1 MKATQAQTDCIQE
14 TFGFQAIGKRKVE
27 ADFSGGYLSS
37 DGGVLLVGEVDKRLR
52 LTDQLSSCF
61 IDDRKQW
68 LVEHSLPVLIAQR
81 VQGIALGYEDI
92 NDHETLRL
100 DPLLAASCGRVDV
113 LGEERFSSEDKG
125 KPLAGKSTLNRLEL
139 GAEGIESTEI
149 AKDRYYRKIQAKPE
163 EIEALL
169 IEMGVKAI
177 PRKSRIIVLDFD
189 ATDDAIHGD
198 QEGKYYHGYYKNY
211 CYLPLYC
218 FCGDIPLWAELRKSD
233 KDGSAGTKEALEK
246 ISKAIRKRFGKHV
259 RIIVR
264 ADSGFCRDELLTWIE
279 SQPNMHYCVGLAR
292 NKRLEKMLEP
302 AFEET
307 LKKLGY
313 FQLVE
318 RAIEAGADKLPEIS
332 ELEGSERS
340 FAELRYRTL
349 DSWSRERRVIGK
361 AEITKGK
368 KNPRFIVTDLT
379 GKENWIKKIEDKTQF
394 ESGRNLYEKFYCA
407 RGEAENKIKEQQLDM
422 FADRTSTAYMT
433 SNQLRLWFSTFA
445 YMLVRQLRAT
455 GLKGTRLSKA
465 TVGTIRL
472 KLMKIAAQVTVSVR
486 RVYVRLA
493 SASPNADVFAQAHHN
508 MQNWR
513 PELE

>member
-1 MKATQAQTDCIQE
+1 ME
-14 TFGFQAIGKRKVE
+14 V
-27 ADFSGGYLSS
+27 DFSGGHLSS
-37 DGGVLLVGEVDKRLR
+37 DGGVLLIGEIDKRWGLSEK
-52 LTDQLSSCF
+52 LSGCFTDE
-61 IDDRKQW
+61 RKPW
-68 LVEHSLPVLIAQR
+68 LVEHSLSVLIAQR

-92 NDHETLRL
+92 NDHDTLRL
-100 DPLLAASCGRVDV
+100 DPLLAASCGRPDV

-139 GAEGIESTEI
+139 GAEKTED
-149 AKDRYYRKIQAKPE
+149 AKDNYYRKIQAKPE

-189 ATDDAIHGD
+189 ATDDPIHGD
-198 QEGKYYHGYYKNY
+198 QEGKYFHGYYKNY

-246 ISKAIRKRFGKHV
+246 ISKAIRKRFGRHV

-279 SQPNMHYCVGLAR
+279 SQPNIHYCVGLAR

-302 AFEET
+302 AFDET
-307 LKKLGY
+307 LKKLNY
-313 FQLVE
+313 FQLAE
-318 RAIEAGADKLPEIS
+318 SAIEAGADKLPDIS
-332 ELEGSERS
+332 ELEGKERS

-361 AEITKGK
+361 AEITNGK

-379 GKENWIKKIEDKTQF
+379 GKEKWIKKAADKTQYK
-394 ESGRNLYEKFYCA
+394 SGQNLYEKFYCA
-407 RGEAENKIKEQQLDM
+407 RGEAENKIKEQQMDM
-422 FADRTSTAYMT
+422 FADRASTAYMT

-493 SASPNADVFAQAHHN
+493 SASPNADVFAQAHRN
-508 MQNWR
+508 LQNWR
-513 PELE
+513 PETQ

>member
-1 MKATQAQTDCIQE
+1 
-14 TFGFQAIGKRKVE
+14 VE
-27 ADFSGGYLSS
+27 ADFSGGHLSS

-61 IDDRKQW
+61 
-68 LVEHSLPVLIAQR
+68 
-81 VQGIALGYEDI
+81 
-92 NDHETLRL
+92 
-100 DPLLAASCGRVDV
+100 
-113 LGEERFSSEDKG
+113 
-125 KPLAGKSTLNRLEL
+125 
-139 GAEGIESTEI
+139 
-149 AKDRYYRKIQAKPE
+149 
-163 EIEALL
+163 
-169 IEMGVKAI
+169 
-177 PRKSRIIVLDFD
+177 
-189 ATDDAIHGD
+189 
-198 QEGKYYHGYYKNY
+198 
-211 CYLPLYC
+211 
-218 FCGDIPLWAELRKSD
+218 
-233 KDGSAGTKEALEK
+233 
-246 ISKAIRKRFGKHV
+246 IRKRFGKHV

-279 SQPNMHYCVGLAR
+279 SQPNIHYCVGPAR

-307 LKKLGY
+307 LKKLDY
-313 FQLVE
+313 FQLAE
-318 RAIEAGADKLPEIS
+318 SAIEAGADKLPEIS

-379 GKENWIKKIEDKTQF
+379 GKEKWIKKAENKTQF
-394 ESGRNLYEKFYCA
+394 KSGQNLYEKFYCA
-407 RGEAENKIKEQQLDM
+407 RGEAENKIKEQQMDM

-445 YMLVRQLRAT
+445 YMLVRELRST

-493 SASPNADVFAQAHHN
+493 SASPNADVFAQAHRN
-508 MQNWR
+508 LQNWR